1 LTVPDNYL
9 IFVITIR
16 KRRTIIMDKLDSMRL
31 FTRVVELRSF
41 TQAAQDLNLKRST
54 VTDAIKQLE
63 VRLKARLLQR
73 TTRHVSPT
81 LDGEAYYQ
89 RCLRILADVEDA
101 EMDFAGA
108 QPKGLLRVDVH
119 GSLARHFLLPGLP
132 DFLAQYPEI
141 EFYLSEGDRFVD
153 LVREGIDCV
162 IRAGELKDS
171 DMVTR
176 PLGTLSEITCAS
188 PAYLARFGIPETPD
202 DLANHRMIGYRSSAT
217 GGLLPL
223 IFHQNGKAREV
234 MLPTSLSVNG
244 AESMKEAARRGMGI
258 MQVPHY
264 GLTDDLAQ
272 GTLVQILADFPVSA
286 LPVALLYP
294 RNRQLS
300 PRVRV
305 FIDWMVKE
313 FARRSPPHTTA
324 LHPAV

>member
-1 LTVPDNYL
+1 
-9 IFVITIR
+9 
-16 KRRTIIMDKLDSMRL
+16 MDKLDSMRL

-41 TQAAQDLNLKRST
+41 TQAAENLSLKRST

-63 VRLKARLLQR
+63 ARLNVRLLQR

-101 EMDFAGA
+101 EMAFAGA
-108 QPKGLLRVDVH
+108 QPKGLLRVDAH
-119 GSLARHFLLPGLP
+119 GTLARHFLLPGLP
-132 DFLAQYPEI
+132 HFLAQYPDI
-141 EFYLSEGDRFVD
+141 EFYLSEGDRLVD

-171 DMVTR
+171 DMVAR
-176 PLGTLSEITCAS
+176 PLGTLAEITCAS
-188 PAYLARFGIPETPD
+188 PAYLQRFGTPDTPD
-202 DLANHRMIGYRSSAT
+202 DLSTHRMIGYRSSAT

-223 IFHQNGKAREV
+223 VFRHQGKPREV
-234 MLPTSLSVNG
+234 MLPTSLSVSG

-258 MQVPHY
+258 IQVPQY
-264 GLTDDLAQ
+264 GLAEDLAQ
-272 GTLVQILADFPVSA
+272 GKLVQILANFPVGSM
-286 LPVALLYP
+286 PVSLLYP

-300 PRVRV
+300 PSVRV

-313 FARRSPPHTTA
+313 FARRNVLLA
-324 LHPAV
+324 G

>member
-1 LTVPDNYL
+1 
-9 IFVITIR
+9 
-16 KRRTIIMDKLDSMRL
+16 MDKLDSMQL

-41 TQAAQDLNLKRST
+41 TQAAQALNLKRST

-63 VRLKARLLQR
+63 MRLNIRLLQR

-101 EMDFAGA
+101 EMAFAGA

-119 GSLARHFLLPGLP
+119 GSMARHFLLPGLP
-132 DFLAQYPEI
+132 DFLAQYPDI
-141 EFYLSEGDRFVD
+141 EFYMSEGDRLVD

-171 DMVTR
+171 DMVAR
-176 PLGTLSEITCAS
+176 PLGTLPEITCAS
-188 PAYLARFGIPETPD
+188 PDYLQRSGIPETPD
-202 DLANHRMIGYRSSAT
+202 DLAGHRMIGFRSSAT

-223 IFHQNGKAREV
+223 VFQVQGKRREIQ
-234 MLPTSLSVNG
+234 LPTSFSVNG

-258 MQVPHY
+258 IQVPHY
-264 GLTDDLAQ
+264 GLLEDLAQ
-272 GTLVQILADFPVSA
+272 GNLVQILANFPAGSLPVS
-286 LPVALLYP
+286 LLYP

-313 FARRSPPHTTA
+313 FARRDPHLT
-324 LHPAV
+324 

>member
-1 LTVPDNYL
+1 
-9 IFVITIR
+9 
-16 KRRTIIMDKLDSMRL
+16 MDKLDSMQL

-41 TQAAQDLNLKRST
+41 TQAAQALNLKRST

-63 VRLKARLLQR
+63 TRLNIRLLQR

-101 EMDFAGA
+101 EMAFAGA

-119 GSLARHFLLPGLP
+119 GSMARHFLLPGLP
-132 DFLAQYPEI
+132 DFLAQYPDI
-141 EFYLSEGDRFVD
+141 EFYMSEGDRLVD

-171 DMVTR
+171 DMVAR
-176 PLGTLSEITCAS
+176 PLGTLQEITCAS
-188 PAYLARFGIPETPD
+188 PEYLQRFGIPETPE
-202 DLANHRMIGYRSSAT
+202 DLAGHRMIGFRSSAT

-223 IFHQNGKAREV
+223 VFQDQGKTREIL
-234 MLPTSLSVNG
+234 LPTSLSVNG

-258 MQVPHY
+258 IQVPHY
-264 GLTDDLAQ
+264 GLLEDLAQ
-272 GTLVQILADFPVSA
+272 GSLVQILTNFPAGTLPVS
-286 LPVALLYP
+286 LLYP

-313 FARRSPPHTTA
+313 FARRDPHLT
-324 LHPAV
+324 

>member
-1 LTVPDNYL
+1 
-9 IFVITIR
+9 
-16 KRRTIIMDKLDSMRL
+16 MDKLDSMQL

-41 TQAAQDLNLKRST
+41 TQAAQALNLKRST

-63 VRLKARLLQR
+63 TRLNIRLLQR

-101 EMDFAGA
+101 EMAFAGA

-119 GSLARHFLLPGLP
+119 GSMARHFLLPGLP
-132 DFLAQYPEI
+132 DFLAQYPDI
-141 EFYLSEGDRFVD
+141 EFYMSEGDRLVD

-171 DMVTR
+171 DMVAR
-176 PLGTLSEITCAS
+176 ALGTLPEITCAS
-188 PAYLARFGIPETPD
+188 PDYLQRFGTPKAPD
-202 DLANHRMIGYRSSAT
+202 DLTGHRMIGFRSSAT

-223 IFHQNGKAREV
+223 VFQTQGKTREIL
-234 MLPTSLSVNG
+234 LPTSLSVNG

-258 MQVPHY
+258 IQVPHY
-264 GLTDDLAQ
+264 GLLEDLAQ
-272 GTLVQILADFPVSA
+272 GSLVQILADYPAGSLPVS
-286 LPVALLYP
+286 LLYP

-313 FARRSPPHTTA
+313 FARRDPHPLTA
-324 LHPAV
+324 